1 MMVEGIYLISVVIA
15 AYSSNKIKLWWFM
28 IFGWGIPV
36 MPLIPHTIFSITA
49 SNALVFYLF
58 IKFKMLNIHNS
69 FCHYM

>member
-36 MPLIPHTIFSITA
+36 MPLIPHTIFSIIA
-49 SNALVFYLF
+49 SNALVFYQIFNFYYSSLF
-58 IKFKMLNIHNS
+58 MSKCKK
-69 FCHYM
+69 